1 MQQSHSNDQ
10 KNSEQ
15 DNRLTK
21 LETLIPIISTDIAD
35 IKVSINNHIGTLTKR
50 IAVLEAEM
58 SKRWSRPE
66 AITLGIM
73 MSIITGLVMFLI
85 TR

>member
-66 AITLGIM
+66 GITLGIM